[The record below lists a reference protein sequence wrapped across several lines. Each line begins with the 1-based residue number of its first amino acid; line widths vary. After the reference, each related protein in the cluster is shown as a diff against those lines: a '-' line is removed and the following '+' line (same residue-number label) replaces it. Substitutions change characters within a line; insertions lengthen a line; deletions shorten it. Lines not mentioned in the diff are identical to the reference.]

1 MKILLV
7 LLISMFT
14 ITCLSQTISIDSV
27 KTNYKERNYDI
38 FFYIHPNFDST
49 AYRWVANITCHFG
62 TLDNDCS
69 ISKIFRL
76 LETKGNKLGGNAFT
90 VSSSNIVSK
99 NGKYVSLSIY
109 KLRHGLSWQKK
120 NYFLFPNN
128 KIYLFGHLVNQN
140 TKLTFQTQGKTFNIN
155 NFSYVEIDFPKD
167 SNVEID
173 VKFKRRSSTIF
184 NSHSLDDNKD
194 NNLTKYIQIG
204 GFFRQQLL
212 YSNPE
217 QGYSQ
222 FLIHILKKQ
231 SL

>member
-1 MKILLV
+1 MKILLI
-7 LLISMFT
+7 LLISFFST
-14 ITCLSQTISIDSV
+14 ICLSQSITVDSV
-27 KTNYKERNYDI
+27 KTNYKGINYDD

-49 AYRWVANITCHFG
+49 AYRWLANITCHFD
-62 TLDNDCS
+62 TLNNDCS
-69 ISKIFRL
+69 IDKIFRL

-90 VSSSNIVSK
+90 VSSSDIVSK
-99 NGKYVSLSIY
+99 NDKHISLSIY

-140 TKLTFQTQGKTFNIN
+140 TKLTFQIQDKTFNIN
-155 NFSYVEIDFPKD
+155 NFSYVEIDFPKG

-173 VKFKRRSSTIF
+173 VKLNRRSSTIF
-184 NSHSLDDNKD
+184 NSHSSDDNKD
-194 NNLTKYIQIG
+194 NNLIKYIQIG
-204 GFFRQQLL
+204 GFFRRQLL
-212 YSNPE
+212 YSHPE

-231 SL
+231 PL